1 MASSVQSTSDG
12 HNSSFSSSTRSHTTD
27 TTSATQSTFVNINDE
42 QGTTMENKGNNNI
55 KKAIELY
62 QAALKGDWEAAKGI
76 FKEDS
81 SWITKKIT
89 IKKNTALHV
98 AAAAKRIGFVEE
110 LVKLYCSNNHDL
122 FIKNGEGHTAL
133 FYAAISGVVRIAEAI
148 VKNDDQRPGNSD
160 VNYAHLIEYYVPLLT
175 AVIYKRKE
183 MASYLFSLSK
193 EVLQPEQQFQ
203 LLLATIDSDYYDIAL
218 DILKV
223 KSGLA
228 KWREKENGDTA
239 LHLLARKPYAI
250 GSSNQLSCLKKYISR
265 FNRVYKT
272 ALMQTLAHQV
282 VECLCKFVVEN
293 LPEPELRKFITT
305 PSSLL
310 HDAARVGNVEFL
322 IILIR
327 SYPDFIWIADKDS
340 KTIFH
345 VAVEYRQENV
355 FSLIHE
361 IGGVKDFIVNGFNQ
375 KNDCNILH
383 LVGMLASPYRLSK
396 VSGTA
401 LQMQYEFRWFKEVE
415 EMVTPSHC
423 KMKIKR
429 DQPKDQKP
437 GDQPRRKDDV
447 IDGRTTRE
455 PVRKDDDIYG
465 LTPRELFS
473 KKHEDLREKGEE
485 WIRKT
490 ANSCMLVATLITTMV
505 FAASFTVRGGNGDY
519 EDVISILQT
528 NVAFKVFIVFDVAAL
543 HAWRWLSARPS
554 LLRMIKQR

>member
-1 MASSVQSTSDG
+1 
-12 HNSSFSSSTRSHTTD
+12 
-27 TTSATQSTFVNINDE
+27 
-42 QGTTMENKGNNNI
+42 
-55 KKAIELY
+55 
-62 QAALKGDWEAAKGI
+62 
-76 FKEDS
+76 
-81 SWITKKIT
+81 
-89 IKKNTALHV
+89 
-98 AAAAKRIGFVEE
+98 
-110 LVKLYCSNNHDL
+110 
-122 FIKNGEGHTAL
+122 
-133 FYAAISGVVRIAEAI
+133 
-148 VKNDDQRPGNSD
+148 
-160 VNYAHLIEYYVPLLT
+160 
-175 AVIYKRKE
+175 
-183 MASYLFSLSK
+183 
-193 EVLQPEQQFQ
+193 
-203 LLLATIDSDYYDIAL
+203 
-218 DILKV
+218 
-223 KSGLA
+223 
-228 KWREKENGDTA
+228 
-239 LHLLARKPYAI
+239 
-250 GSSNQLSCLKKYISR
+250 
-265 FNRVYKT
+265 
-272 ALMQTLAHQV
+272 MQTLAHQV